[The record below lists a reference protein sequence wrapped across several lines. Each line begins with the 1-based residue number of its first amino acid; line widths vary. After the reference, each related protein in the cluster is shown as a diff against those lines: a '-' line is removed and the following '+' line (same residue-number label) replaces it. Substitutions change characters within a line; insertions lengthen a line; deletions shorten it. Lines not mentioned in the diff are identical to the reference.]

1 MQADFVHS
9 FGEGKIL
16 PIPHG
21 RSVLVVSA
29 SIPLGRLQVG
39 YSQARIDRLKA
50 DARQFVADHQLEDF
64 VMTQGQV
71 SAQRAP
77 N

>member
-1 MQADFVHS
+1 MEADFVHS

-21 RSVLVVSA
+21 KSVLIVSA
-29 SIPLGRLQVG
+29 SIPLGRLQPG

-50 DARQFVADHQLEDF
+50 DAQQFVTDNQLAEF
-64 VMTQGQV
+64 VMTQG
-71 SAQRAP
+71 
-77 N
+77 

>member
-29 SIPLGRLQVG
+29 SIPLERLQVG

-50 DARQFVADHQLEDF
+50 DARRFVADHQLEDF

-71 SAQRAP
+71 SAQPAS